1 MRVDEYDVIIL
12 DCDGVIFNSNSLKI
26 DAFRRVLSQYS
37 TRKVEDFINY
47 FKNNFGTSR
56 YSLVKVFIEYFLKE
70 EFDEIKYNDILKR
83 YGQECVGLYK
93 DAEFTDHLIEF
104 LDKYKYKNQYL
115 YVASG
120 GDDSE
125 LKSVFIQRNIAQYF
139 KGIYGSPVKKTEIVR
154 SICNQNSNKRVLMIG
169 DAKSDML
176 ASKDNGIDFIFMK
189 DFSTSQEM
197 KEDAG
202 LITIDNL
209 GDLL

>member
-1 MRVDEYDVIIL
+1 MYVAGYDVIIL

-56 YSLVKVFIEYFLKE
+56 YSLVKVFIESFLKE

-83 YGQECVGLYK
+83 YGQEFVGLYK
-93 DAEFTDHLIEF
+93 DAEFTGHLIEF
-104 LDKYKYKNQYL
+104 LNKYKNQYL

-120 GDDSE
+120 GDDLE

-139 KGIYGSPVKKTEIVR
+139 KGVYGSPVKKTEIVR
-154 SICNQNSNKRVLMIG
+154 NICNQSPNKRILMIG

-197 KEDAG
+197 KEDVG

>member
-1 MRVDEYDVIIL
+1 MYVAGYDVIIL

-37 TRKVEDFINY
+37 TRIVEDFINY

-93 DAEFTDHLIEF
+93 DAEFTGHLIEF
-104 LDKYKYKNQYL
+104 LNKYKNQYL

-120 GDDSE
+120 GDDLE

-139 KGIYGSPVKKTEIVR
+139 KGVYGSPVKKTEIVR
-154 SICNQNSNKRVLMIG
+154 NICNQSPNKRILMIG

>member
-12 DCDGVIFNSNSLKI
+12 DCDGVIFNSNFLKI
-26 DAFRRVLSQYS
+26 DAFRRVLRQYS
-37 TRKVEDFINY
+37 ARIVEDFINY

-56 YSLVKVFIEYFLKE
+56 YSLVRVFIKSFLKE

-93 DAEFTDHLIEF
+93 DAEFTGHLIEF
-104 LDKYKYKNQYL
+104 LNKYKNQYL

-120 GDDSE
+120 GDDLE

-154 SICNQNSNKRVLMIG
+154 NICNQNPNKRILLIG

>member
-1 MRVDEYDVIIL
+1 MT
-12 DCDGVIFNSNSLKI
+12 
-26 DAFRRVLSQYS
+26 Q
-37 TRKVEDFINY
+37 
-47 FKNNFGTSR
+47 
-56 YSLVKVFIEYFLKE
+56 
-70 EFDEIKYNDILKR
+70 
-83 YGQECVGLYK
+83 
-93 DAEFTDHLIEF
+93 
-104 LDKYKYKNQYL
+104 NQYL

-139 KGIYGSPVKKTEIVR
+139 KGVYGSPVKKTEIVR

>member
-1 MRVDEYDVIIL
+1 MT
-12 DCDGVIFNSNSLKI
+12 
-26 DAFRRVLSQYS
+26 Q
-37 TRKVEDFINY
+37 
-47 FKNNFGTSR
+47 
-56 YSLVKVFIEYFLKE
+56 
-70 EFDEIKYNDILKR
+70 
-83 YGQECVGLYK
+83 
-93 DAEFTDHLIEF
+93 
-104 LDKYKYKNQYL
+104 NQYL

-125 LKSVFIQRNIAQYF
+125 LKCVFIQRNIAQYF
-139 KGIYGSPVKKTEIVR
+139 KGVYGSPVKKTEIVR

-189 DFSTSQEM
+189 DFATSQEM